1 MDKGVAVAVA
11 AVIGGVVATQA
22 PLNSQLGRTVGGLNA
37 SVVAL
42 AVSFVALL
50 VLAALTDGVGGIRKI
65 GDAPLHVAIGGGL
78 VGALYVGSIVFTVR
92 ALGAGGLTALTIAGQ
107 LGLAMV
113 IDHFGWLG
121 VERSPITVAKVSGVI
136 LLAVGTWLV
145 IRE

>member
-22 PLNSQLGRTVGGLNA
+22 PLNSQLGRIVGGLQA

-42 AVSFVALL
+42 AVSFAALL
-50 VLAALTDGVGGIRKI
+50 ALAALADALGGIRNL

-92 ALGAGGLTALTIAGQ
+92 ALGVGGLTALTIAGQ
-107 LGLAMV
+107 LALAIV

-121 VERSPITVAKVSGVI
+121 VERSPITIAKVSGVI
-136 LLAVGTWLV
+136 LLAVGTWLI